1 MKSPLTGRRRSR
13 ARATGAVLAAAGLGL
28 GLGLGLA
35 GCGGAAGSPES
46 AAPPTAAPPASR
58 PAAGVTAPAGGPA
71 AAVLG
76 HSQPVRLDVPAI
88 GVHAPVGT
96 LGLKS
101 DGTIQE
107 PPLSRPGL
115 TGWYRLGPTPGEKG
129 PAVIA
134 GHVDASGGPAVFYR
148 LKHLHRGDK
157 ATVTRQDGSVVVFQI
172 DSIQQV
178 PKDAFPTQKV
188 YGDIGFAGIRLI
200 TCGGSFDKRTGH
212 YVDNVIA
219 YGHLIA
225 SRA

>member
-1 MKSPLTGRRRSR
+1 MTSSGQRPRRRA
-13 ARATGAVLAAAGLGL
+13 ARTAAGALVLVGLAAGG
-28 GLGLGLA
+28 GLA
-35 GCGGAAGSPES
+35 GCGGKASPRSAGSSHPATGPATGS
-46 AAPPTAAPPASR
+46 AAPA
-58 PAAGVTAPAGGPA
+58 AAGAGQQKA
-71 AAVLG
+71 LG
-76 HSQPVRLDVPAI
+76 RSLPTRLDIPAI
-88 GVHAPVGT
+88 GVHAPVGM

-107 PPLSRPGL
+107 PPLSKPNL

-148 LKHLHRGDK
+148 LKRLRHGDK
-157 ATVTRQDGSVVVFQI
+157 VTVTRKDGSVLTFQI

-178 PKDAFPTQKV
+178 AKDAFPTQKV
-188 YGDIGFAGIRLI
+188 YGDIGFPGLRLI
-200 TCGGSFDKRTGH
+200 TCGGAFSRSSGH

-219 YGHLIA
+219 YGHLVT

>member
-1 MKSPLTGRRRSR
+1 MKSPLPGRRWSR
-13 ARATGAVLAAAGLGL
+13 AAAGALVIVICGTGL
-28 GLGLGLA
+28 T
-35 GCGGAAGSPES
+35 GCGGKGSPGEGSAGS
-46 AAPPTAAPPASR
+46 SR
-58 PAAGVTAPAGGPA
+58 PAGQGNTGAPATGGRSTA
-71 AAVLG
+71 LG
-76 HSQPVRLDVPAI
+76 HSLPVKLDIPKI
-88 GVHAPVGT
+88 GVHAPVST

-107 PPLSRPGL
+107 PPLTKPGL

-134 GHVDASGGPAVFYR
+134 GHVDANGGPAVFYR
-148 LKHLHRGDK
+148 LKKLSRGDRV
-157 ATVTRQDGSVVVFQI
+157 TVTRKDGSVATFQI

-188 YGDIGFAGIRLI
+188 YGDIGFPGLRLI

-212 YVDNVIA
+212 YIDNVIA
-219 YGHLIA
+219 YGHLVA